1 MTSANPNSF
10 KPLKTTLTH
19 FDMSHDSF
27 ISKLARHI
35 QSHYDL
41 TKQELT
47 VVFPNKRAAF
57 YLRNA
62 FRENCRQT
70 IWLPQIISIQ
80 EAVTQW
86 SGIALADNIDLLFEL
101 IDIDAQLHVEQDS
114 DLSVF
119 GSQAAQM
126 AKDFDEIDQYGI
138 NAASLFNYIL
148 ENKKLGLWEFDTLKS
163 KEKEQKYLQFFHSL
177 HDYYIRL
184 RDRLTEQGKGYY
196 GMITRHLSELP
207 ETELLAKIGDRCILF
222 AGFNALTHTEER
234 IIDTLVRN
242 GKAEVIFDYDAYYVD
257 DENNEAGLFARK
269 YKQRHPKW
277 LENGI
282 SDVFSTETKTIH
294 IISANGN
301 TLQAKALQAKLQES
315 NDSNQAVILAD
326 EHLLIPVLNAIPDS
340 DSYDSFKVS
349 MGYPI
354 AKTPVNLLIKEVFAL
369 CRLKTISRAINDNGT
384 ERKAEG
390 LYLWPVLRLMDLEIV
405 KIVFPKAENDAF
417 NLWKTNAVQSGKFI
431 FEEKDLEDLAQC
443 PGIQSFLRI
452 ILTEAWKKTH
462 ESILDSI
469 GQLLAFVSQTLLAHD
484 DKERM
489 NFLLNQLSETGK
501 NISRLTSIVE
511 HNAKYI
517 KDLQSIEILYR
528 LLASNATVKLSSSD
542 TDGLQIMG
550 LLETRNLDFKRLH
563 VLSVNE
569 GMLPPDKPQGSF
581 IPQFIRHACGLPG
594 YAESQAVVAYHFYRL
609 LQNGEDIYLY
619 YNNLDETSGGE
630 ASRFIL
636 QIKNELA
643 RNTNITVEEESFSSV
658 ALPSMET
665 TTLNAQKANALD
677 RLHYLIEEKGLSP
690 SALSTY
696 ITCPLKYYLKYIAQI
711 EDNSVEE
718 DVGVNDIGTV
728 IHDTLELLFADYLP
742 HDGKLE
748 VIDKTLFD
756 NTIQPRWQE
765 KLSEAIA
772 NKFPN
777 GFPDVG
783 FNYLN
788 RVTIEQQLKNYLK
801 YTSKQLEYNDLSII
815 ETEGELKASL
825 STPFGDCL
833 FKGRTDRIDQ
843 FGGLIRVIDYK
854 TGHVDSS
861 NLKVPVRHNG
871 DSHLDYLK
879 QIPEKALQLL
889 LYKYMYLKENPE
901 IAPEQVTAAIHGLK
915 YANAIEFGLT
925 KASPTKS
932 DTDADTAFL
941 DDSSFLTDM
950 EAMLEAVVDEM
961 LDTQIPFLQAEDD
974 KKCSYC
980 DFKLICKR

>member
-1 MTSANPNSF
+1 
-10 KPLKTTLTH
+10 
-19 FDMSHDSF
+19 MSHDSF
-27 ISKLARHI
+27 ISKLAKHI

-41 TKQELT
+41 SKQELT

-62 FRENCRQT
+62 LKENYQQT
-70 IWLPQIISIQ
+70 VWLPQIISVQ

-86 SGIALADNIDLLFEL
+86 SGITLADNIDLLFEL

-138 NAASLFNYIL
+138 DAKSLFNYVL
-148 ENKKLGLWEFDTLKS
+148 EHKKLGLWEFDTLKS
-163 KEKEQKYLQFFHSL
+163 KDKEQKYLQFFHSL
-177 HDYYIRL
+177 HDYYLRL

-196 GMITRHLSELP
+196 GMITRYLSELH
-207 ETELLAKIGDRCILF
+207 EAELIAKIGDRRILF
-222 AGFNALTHTEER
+222 AGFNALTTTEEH
-234 IIDTLVRN
+234 IIDTLIKN
-242 GKAEVIFDYDAYYVD
+242 SKAEVIFDYDAYYVD
-257 DENNEAGLFARK
+257 DDNNEAGLFARK

-282 SDVFSTETKTIH
+282 SNALSTEAKTIH

-326 EHLLIPVLNAIPDS
+326 EHLLIPVLNAIPDN
-340 DSYDSFKVS
+340 DTYDNFKVS
-349 MGYPI
+349 MGYPM
-354 AKTPVNLLIKEVFAL
+354 AKTPVYQLIKEFFSL
-369 CRLKTISRAINDNGT
+369 CRLKTISRIINDNGT

-390 LYLWPVLRLMDLEIV
+390 LYLWPILHLMDLEIV
-405 KIVFPKAENDAF
+405 KIVFPKAENATF
-417 NLWKTNAVQSGKFI
+417 NRWKIDAVQSGKFI
-431 FEEKDLEDLAQC
+431 FEEKDLEDLNQS

-452 ILTEAWKKTH
+452 ILTEAQKKTH
-462 ESILDSI
+462 ESILESI
-469 GQLLAFVSQTLLAHD
+469 GQLLVFVSQTLLARD
-484 DKERM
+484 DKKSM

-501 NISRLTSIVE
+501 HISRLTSIVE

-528 LLASNATVKLSSSD
+528 LLASNASVKLNSSD
-542 TDGLQIMG
+542 TEGLQIMG

-581 IPQFIRHACGLPG
+581 IPQFIRYACGLPG
-594 YAESQAVVAYHFYRL
+594 YAESQAVVAYHFYRM
-609 LQNGEDIYLY
+609 LQNGENIYLY
-619 YNNLDETSGGE
+619 YNSLDETFGGE

-643 RNTNITVEEESFSSV
+643 QNANITIEEESFGSTAQS
-658 ALPSMET
+658 SMEVNQ
-665 TTLNAQKANALD
+665 LSAQKDNALD

-696 ITCPLKYYLKYIAQI
+696 LNCSLKYYLKYIAKI

-718 DVGVNDIGTV
+718 DVGTNDIGTV

-742 HDGKLE
+742 HDGKFE
-748 VIDKTLFD
+748 IIDKPLFD
-756 NTIQPRWQE
+756 NVIQPKWQE

-772 NKFPN
+772 NNFRN
-777 GFPDVG
+777 GFPNVG

-801 YTSKQLEYNDLSII
+801 YTSKQLESGTLTIL
-815 ETEGELKASL
+815 ETEGELNAKLPTDHGDSL
-825 STPFGDCL
+825 FY
-833 FKGRTDRIDQ
+833 GRTDRIDR
-843 FGGLIRVIDYK
+843 FGSIIRVIDYK
-854 TGHVDSS
+854 TGHVGSAD
-861 NLKVPVRHNG
+861 LKVPVRHQSES
-871 DSHLDYLK
+871 DLEYLK

-889 LYKYMYLKENPE
+889 LYKYMYLKENPN

-915 YANAIEFGLT
+915 YANSIEFSLT
-925 KASPTKS
+925 KANPTKN
-932 DTDADTAFL
+932 DTDAD
-941 DDSSFLTDM
+941 SSFLEDATFIRDM
-950 EAMLEAVVDEM
+950 EAMLKAVVGEM
-961 LDTQIPFLQAEDD
+961 LNTEIPFKQRTIKNVDIAIL
-974 KKCSYC
+974 S
-980 DFKLICKR
+980 

>member
-1 MTSANPNSF
+1 
-10 KPLKTTLTH
+10 
-19 FDMSHDSF
+19 MSHDSF
-27 ISKLARHI
+27 ISKLAKHI

-41 TKQELT
+41 SKQEMT

-62 FRENCRQT
+62 FKENCQQT

-80 EAVTQW
+80 EAITQW
-86 SGIALADNIDLLFEL
+86 SGIALADNVDLLFEL

-138 NAASLFNYIL
+138 DAKSLFNYVL
-148 ENKKLGLWEFDTLKS
+148 EHKKLGLWEFDTLKS

-177 HDYYIRL
+177 HEYYLRL
-184 RDRLTEQGKGYY
+184 RDRLAEQGKGYY
-196 GMITRHLSELP
+196 GMITRYLSELP
-207 ETELLAKIGDRCILF
+207 ETDLMAKIGDRRILF
-222 AGFNALTHTEER
+222 AGFNALTTTEER
-234 IIDTLVRN
+234 IIDTLIKN
-242 GKAEVIFDYDAYYVD
+242 GKAEVIFDYDAYYVND
-257 DENNEAGLFARK
+257 DNNEAGLFARK

-282 SDVFSTETKTIH
+282 SDALSTEAKTIH
-294 IISANGN
+294 IITANGN

-315 NDSNQAVILAD
+315 DDSNQAVILAD
-326 EHLLIPVLNAIPDS
+326 EHLLIPVLNAIPDN
-340 DSYDSFKVS
+340 DTYDSFKVS

-354 AKTPVNLLIKEVFAL
+354 AKTPVNQLIKEVFSL
-369 CRLKTISRAINDNGT
+369 CRLKTITRTINDNGT

-390 LYLWPVLRLMDLEIV
+390 LYLWPILHLMDLEIV
-405 KIVFPKAENDAF
+405 KIVFPKTENTAF
-417 NLWKTNAVQSGKFI
+417 NNWKTNAVQCGKFI
-431 FEEKDLEDLAQC
+431 FEVKDLEALDQC

-462 ESILDSI
+462 ESILESI
-469 GQLLAFVSQTLLAHD
+469 GALLAFVSQTLLARD
-484 DKERM
+484 DKEKM

-501 NISRLTSIVE
+501 HISRLTNIVE

-517 KDLQSIEILYR
+517 KDLQSVEILYK
-528 LLASNATVKLSSSD
+528 LLASNATVKLNSSD
-542 TDGLQIMG
+542 TEGLQIMG

-581 IPQFIRHACGLPG
+581 IPQFIRYACGLPG

-609 LQNGEDIYLY
+609 LQNGENIYLY
-619 YNNLDETSGGE
+619 YNNLDETFGGE

-643 RNTNITVEEESFSSV
+643 KNANITIEEETFNSV
-658 ALPSMET
+658 AQSSIET
-665 TTLNAQKANALD
+665 TAISAQKDKALD

-696 ITCPLKYYLKYIAQI
+696 ITCPLKYYLRYIAQI

-718 DVGVNDIGTV
+718 DVGINDIGTV

-748 VIDKTLFD
+748 IIDKTLFD
-756 NTIQPRWQE
+756 NVIQPKWQE

-788 RVTIEQQLKNYLK
+788 RVTIEQQLKSYLK
-801 YTSKQLEYNDLSII
+801 YTSKQLEYNNLAIL
-815 ETEGELKASL
+815 ETEGELKAIL
-825 STPFGDCL
+825 VTPFGDCM

-843 FGGLIRVIDYK
+843 FGSLIRVIDYK
-854 TGHVDSS
+854 TGHVNSS
-861 NLKVPVRHNG
+861 DLKVPVHHQSET
-871 DSHLDYLK
+871 DLDFLK

-889 LYKYMYLKENPE
+889 LYKYMYLKENPN

-915 YANAIEFGLT
+915 YANNIEFSLT
-925 KASPTKS
+925 KTNPTRN
-932 DTDADTAFL
+932 DTDADNTFL
-941 DDSSFLTDM
+941 DDNTFMHDM
-950 EAMLEAVVDEM
+950 EAMLKAVVGEM
-961 LDTQIPFLQAEDD
+961 LDTEIPFVQAEDD
-974 KKCSYC
+974 KKCGYC
-980 DFKLICKR
+980 EFKMICKRE